1 MKKRISLTALVCL
14 LIALGLISFRL
25 TAETIVCFGDSL
37 SAGYGAEA
45 GHSYP
50 DYLQADLDKEG
61 FHARV
66 LNFGVDGNTSKDG
79 LERLK
84 NVLDAHPDIVIF
96 ELGGNDGLRGA
107 PVPQIKAN
115 LQTILST
122 LQRHHIR
129 VLLAGIVLPPNYGP
143 DYVPGFNAMYP
154 ALAAQYKTPFLPF
167 LLANVW
173 QIPEDM
179 NADGIH
185 PTARGYKVVAHDVE
199 QVLIP
204 MLKK

>member
-1 MKKRISLTALVCL
+1 MTKQISLFAVAFLLV
-14 LIALGLISFRL
+14 LGLFVTFAVR
-25 TAETIVCFGDSL
+25 AETIVCFGDSL
-37 SAGYGAEA
+37 SAGYGAEP
-45 GHSYP
+45 GRSYP

-61 FHARV
+61 FHTRV

-96 ELGGNDGLRGA
+96 ELGGNDGLRGT

-129 VLLAGIVLPPNYGP
+129 VLLAGIILPPNYGP

-154 ALAAQYKTPFLPF
+154 ALAARYKTPFLPF
-167 LLANVW
+167 LLGSVW